1 MLGSCLV
8 RKRSGDLG
16 EKLRTMMIEP
26 ERVRFESLE
35 IRQSQKY
42 VHLLQ
47 TYIEDLKA
55 MGPNPF
61 KI

>member
-1 MLGSCLV
+1 VLGSRLV
-8 RKRSGDLG
+8 WKRSGDLG

-26 ERVRFESLE
+26 GRVRFESLE

-42 VHLLQ
+42 VNLVQ
-47 TYIEDLKA
+47 AVTEDLKA
-55 MGPNPF
+55 MGPNPL